1 MPIVETAGA
10 HCAPLQ
16 KTRPFVGDDAHI
28 VPPLGHEKGAMC
40 MPNEYL
46 FDCIN
51 FDEHFSDY
59 VTQWMSR
66 HMHEYGN
73 DMDRMEAQMPEV
85 YLRWCNTAADWLG
98 GRAPALYF
106 TQFDDADHLVRWM
119 CAYFERKA
127 PVPDPLLE
135 RVVELGE
142 PAEQRLDAL
151 LRDPSA
157 PYEAVLTAMS
167 LLRELCSTRPMA
179 LYVSTIAACPKANEQ
194 IDMAA
199 EALRDMGS
207 AVVPGILAALP
218 AATEAAET
226 IFLDVLCNFPGD
238 ERIYALAL
246 RKFIAAADNRALY
259 ASYLGKLG
267 DARAIPAL
275 LAAAESTDTNYLD
288 FIEICNA
295 VEELG
300 GDAPPERDFSGDPYF
315 ESLKRVRG

>member
-1 MPIVETAGA
+1 
-10 HCAPLQ
+10 
-16 KTRPFVGDDAHI
+16 
-28 VPPLGHEKGAMC
+28 
-40 MPNEYL
+40 
-46 FDCIN
+46 
-51 FDEHFSDY
+51 
-59 VTQWMSR
+59 
-66 HMHEYGN
+66 
-73 DMDRMEAQMPEV
+73 
-85 YLRWCNTAADWLG
+85 
-98 GRAPALYF
+98 
-106 TQFDDADHLVRWM
+106 
-119 CAYFERKA
+119 
-127 PVPDPLLE
+127 
-135 RVVELGE
+135 
-142 PAEQRLDAL
+142 
-151 LRDPSA
+151 
-157 PYEAVLTAMS
+157 
-167 LLRELCSTRPMA
+167 
-179 LYVSTIAACPKANEQ
+179 
-194 IDMAA
+194 MAA